1 MEDREELGL
10 RAFKGIV
17 CGRGGARYTSPRST
31 HARDRAGQDR
41 TGRDGTGCRITHS
54 NHVRFFELC
63 FC

>member
-31 HARDRAGQDR
+31 HARDRAGQGR
-41 TGRDGTGCRITHS
+41 TGRDGMQNNALKSRE
-54 NHVRFFELC
+54 VF
-63 FC
+63 